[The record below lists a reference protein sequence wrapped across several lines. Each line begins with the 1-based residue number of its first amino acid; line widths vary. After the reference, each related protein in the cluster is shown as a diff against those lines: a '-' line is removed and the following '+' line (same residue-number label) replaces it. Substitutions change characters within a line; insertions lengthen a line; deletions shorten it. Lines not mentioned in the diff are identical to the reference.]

1 MELKKYAKRILKNEP
16 IPNDSRLS
24 YQYYRLFEDRVA
36 LVVYDHEKKEKMQFH
51 IKKKNK
57 SRKRTALEKSLS
69 RISMEIIS
77 ILFMQSTPKK

>member
-36 LVVYDHEKKEKMQFH
+36 LVVYDHEKK
-51 IKKKNK
+51 
-57 SRKRTALEKSLS
+57 KRCN
-69 RISMEIIS
+69 S
-77 ILFMQSTPKK
+77 ILRKKQKYKTNCIGKIVIQNINGNNQYLIYAINA

>member
-51 IKKKNK
+51 IKKKTKIENEQHWK
-57 SRKRTALEKSLS
+57 NRY
-69 RISMEIIS
+69 
-77 ILFMQSTPKK
+77 PKYQWK

>member
-36 LVVYDHEKKEKMQFH
+36 LVVYDHEKK
-51 IKKKNK
+51 
-57 SRKRTALEKSLS
+57 KRCN
-69 RISMEIIS
+69 S
-77 ILFMQSTPKK
+77 ILRKKQK